1 MIQSKQPRKKRKF
14 FYKAPL
20 HIARKFVSAHVSKE
34 LREKLKKRSLV
45 LKKGF
50 VVKISRGTRKGLSA
64 KVVKVDLG
72 RKRIF
77 IEGVVKKKQG
87 GKEVLI
93 PFDSS
98 NLIIVST

>member
-14 FYKAPL
+14 LYKAPL

-34 LREKLKKRSLV
+34 LKEKLKKRSLV

-50 VVKISRGTRKGLSA
+50 TVKVSRGSKKGLSA
-64 KVVKVDLG
+64 KIVNVNLRKKKVFL
-72 RKRIF
+72 
-77 IEGVVKKKQG
+77 EGVVKKKQG
-87 GKEVLI
+87 GKEALI